1 MQLLYPL
8 EFRNSLEVRLDSAHL
23 GADHTDEWCDI
34 YKISDLSQLDQLN
47 LLIGLG
53 DFFKFMPILSST
65 PNGQIKN
72 DIIKHEIIDSVTF
85 FGGSFFPFHLGHMSC
100 LELCPEKNIVLVLDC
115 NPHKEQLDKMNP
127 FDDFMNLC
135 QTLNDTPY
143 AIYPGFFGRNKPN
156 PTSNW
161 LPRVSIKEKNF
172 LMGDDSF
179 MNLFKWHEPNL
190 IFKALTKLYVVP
202 RNYEIEEYDLQ
213 IKNILEINPELKII
227 ILPDHPYKSL
237 SSTKIRNQK
246 DLEK

>member
-8 EFRNSLEVRLDSAHL
+8 EFRNSLEVRLDSIHL
-23 GADHTDEWCDI
+23 GGDHQNEWCDI
-34 YKISDLSQLDQLN
+34 YKLEDLSQLDQLN

-53 DFFKFMPILSST
+53 DFFQFMPVMSST
-65 PNGQIKN
+65 PKGHLKK
-72 DIIKHEIIDSVTF
+72 DILKHEIKGSVTF

-115 NPHKEQLDKMNP
+115 NPHKEQMDKMNP
-127 FDDFMNLC
+127 FDDFMHLC
-135 QTLNDTPY
+135 QTLAETPY

-161 LPRVSIKEKNF
+161 LPKVNILEKNF

-179 MNLFKWHEPNL
+179 MNLLKWHEPATLLN
-190 IFKALTKLYVVP
+190 ALTKLYVVP
-202 RNYEIEEYDLQ
+202 REYSVEGYDSQIEEVLKLNPKLQ
-213 IKNILEINPELKII
+213 II
-227 ILPDHPYKSL
+227 ILPDHPYKNL

-246 DLEK
+246 